1 MHVICEPPSPGNG
14 IREDSETSL
23 LDEPLKSGEF
33 GSGSGDLIEQRR
45 FRWMVALVVGLLIA
59 LAGPFLAGRIYTA
72 DDLGAFH
79 LPMRAF
85 YADCLA
91 RGESFDWSPQ
101 MYCGFYLTG
110 EGQIGGYHPLHL
122 LLYRLLPLPAAFD
135 LECLLSYP
143 FMLVGMYL
151 LLRRWGIRRDAALFG
166 GLTFT
171 FSGFS
176 LLHFLHVNGVAVVA
190 HLPWLLL
197 AIHAVV
203 SGGNRNRRLLGGVAL
218 AVLTGSQ
225 LLLGYPQY
233 VWLSLLAE
241 LGYAIFLRR
250 THQPDGTSIES
261 EKRRQHGFPFR
272 TYLEIAAWL
281 GLGGLVAAVQL
292 LPTFDALSN
301 SSRAAAGSDF
311 TGWGSLHPLNVL
323 QLIAPYLFAT
333 RVVGQN
339 THELGLY
346 AGSVTLILAACCLAV
361 RPSGARL
368 QRLRQGAVMLVVI
381 GFLLAFG
388 SYGPV
393 GWLIARLPLMNNFRF
408 QCRAIVLVNFGL
420 AVLATIGVVSL
431 LGADRTS
438 SRNSQQHRIGRLLG
452 TIVALSLTVAIGAP
466 VLWPDYVARPALIWA
481 GPILISAAAMLVA
494 LAYRGK
500 PWAQPA
506 LMLLAA
512 IDLGAYGMSY
522 AVYPQ
527 TARFDEYLAA
537 IPQPPSVPAGRLA
550 LDLLAPNQPGLHV
563 GNQLLLLGY
572 ERADGYAGLEPSRQL
587 DYRQT
592 AALRASGVGCVAP
605 TANVADRGSLTSIAR
620 PTSPGEATSA
630 AESNGWFAIEP
641 LPKARLVTR
650 ALISADPAGDIS
662 RIQLESTAL
671 VEEPHNLSPSQLGMA
686 TIVVDRPGDIRVAVN
701 SPSRQLLVLAE
712 SFDRGW
718 QATINGQSRPI
729 MRINGD
735 FMGCIVEPGQSD
747 AHFEFRPASLRY
759 GRWLSVF
766 GLGLIVAAAL
776 RAALPRRI
784 SEIARRAIPR

>member
-1 MHVICEPPSPGNG
+1 
-14 IREDSETSL
+14 
-23 LDEPLKSGEF
+23 
-33 GSGSGDLIEQRR
+33 
-45 FRWMVALVVGLLIA
+45 
-59 LAGPFLAGRIYTA
+59 
-72 DDLGAFH
+72 
-79 LPMRAF
+79 MRAF
-85 YADCLA
+85 YTDCLA
-91 RGESFDWSPQ
+91 RGEPFDWSPQ

-122 LLYRLLPLPAAFD
+122 LLYRLLPLPVAFD

-143 FMLVGMYL
+143 FMLAGMYL
-151 LLRRWGIRRDAALFG
+151 LLRRWGIRRDAAVFG
-166 GLTFT
+166 GQIFT

-176 LLHFLHVNGVAVVA
+176 LLHFVHVNGVAVVA

-218 AVLTGSQ
+218 AALTGSQ

-241 LGYAIFLRR
+241 LGYAVLLTRR
-250 THQPDGTSIES
+250 FHQTDGTSTGDLEIC
-261 EKRRQHGFPFR
+261 RRPGFPFR
-272 TYLEIAAWL
+272 TYFKIAYWL
-281 GLGGLVAAVQL
+281 GLGGLLAAVQL

-301 SSRAAAGSDF
+301 SSRAAAGSEF

-346 AGSVTLILAACCLAV
+346 AGSATLILAACCLAI
-361 RPSGARL
+361 RPSDARQ

-381 GFLLAFG
+381 GLLLAFG
-388 SYGPV
+388 EYGPV
-393 GWLIARLPLMNNFRF
+393 GWLIAKFPLVKSFRF
-408 QCRAIVLVNFGL
+408 PCRAIVLVHFGL

-438 SRNSQQHRIGRLLG
+438 NRESQNRIMRLLG
-452 TIVALSLTVAIGAP
+452 GIVALSLAVAIGGP
-466 VLWPDYVARPALIWA
+466 VLWPDYVARPALVWA
-481 GPILISAAAMLVA
+481 GPILISAAAILVA

-527 TARFDEYLAA
+527 TDRFEVYLAS
-537 IPQPPSVPAGRLA
+537 IPHPPAVPAGRIA
-550 LDLLAPNQPGLHV
+550 LDLIAPNQSGLHV
-563 GNQLLLLGY
+563 GNEMLLFGY
-572 ERADGYAGLEPSRQL
+572 ERADGYAGLEPLRQL

-592 AALRASGVGCVAP
+592 AALRVAGVGCIAP
-605 TANVADRGSLTSIAR
+605 TANVANRGALTSIAR
-620 PTSPGEATSA
+620 PMSLGEATSA
-630 AESNGWFAIEP
+630 AESIGWLAIEP
-641 LPKARLVTR
+641 LPKVRLVTG
-650 ALISADPAGDIS
+650 ALISADTARDIS
-662 RIQLESTAL
+662 RIPLESTVL
-671 VEEPHNLSPSQLGMA
+671 VEEPLNLTPGPLGKA
-686 TIVVDRPGDIRVAVN
+686 TIVVDRPGGIRVAVN

-718 QATINGQSRPI
+718 QATINGQSQPI
-729 MRINGD
+729 IRVNGD

-747 AHFEFRPASLRY
+747 ALFEFRPASLRY

-776 RAALPRRI
+776 RAALPRRF
-784 SEIARRAIPR
+784 SEIARPALLR